1 MGYGFKIGGRGI
13 ILRPCEIKVYDGE
26 TEIKKLTIEGATPT
40 KRLRFTYIA
49 DNGKIGDGVVK
60 LTTNS
65 SALTVSQTDAQ
76 KKINE
81 FTLTFNGMDV
91 DEAITSLTL
100 SVEETKH
107 FLATETVIPIT
118 LKRSVPTITLTTSE
132 LRIVGG
138 KPSGQISIGSYDGD
152 GELTAISSDT
162 EYATVAVKN
171 TTAVA
176 VTYLNGDKTGK
187 SIDVTVGCK
196 AGKFYQASSGVR
208 CLVILT
214 KSDPIIT
221 LNANV
226 ATVYGGGNSAVIN
239 VTYKGLEGSMDN
251 LGDLKAKSDNDAI
264 ATATLYNTSVTIAY
278 VSAGATKIKVYSE
291 MSKYYNEAEAV
302 VDVTCTKSTVA
313 IPSLTGTSFACV
325 GNSVGPG
332 VNNLDTNLVTQSG
345 TLSTTG
351 IGSYTVYWDLKD
363 PNRYCWSD
371 GTTTQ
376 KSQVWN
382 SYAGTMTI
390 YLRCTYFSVHNRWYT
405 WADKSN
411 GDLYACEIP
420 YKASWIDYA
429 SNYSVHIGGLYHSR
443 SGSSWSTEL
452 YFNPWGKVVTGD
464 NNNYHTMKLSNPGS
478 APINGGTYDTEI
490 IW

>member
-13 ILRPCEIKVYDGE
+13 ILRPCEIKIYDGE

-49 DNGKIGDGVVK
+49 DNGKIGDGIVK

-65 SALTVSQTDAQ
+65 SALSVSQTEAQ

-196 AGKFYQASSGVR
+196 AGKFYQANSGVR

-226 ATVYGGGNSAVIN
+226 ATIYGGGSSAVVN
-239 VTYKGLEGSMDN
+239 VTYSGLEGSMDN
-251 LGDLKAKSDNDAI
+251 ISDLKVKSDNDAV

-278 VSAGATKIKVYSE
+278 ASAGATKIRVYSE

-302 VDVTCTKSTVA
+302 VDVTCAKSTVT

-332 VNNLDTNLVTQSG
+332 VNNLNTNLVTQSG

-371 GTTTQ
+371 GTTAR
-376 KSQVWN
+376 KSQNWS
-382 SYAGTMTI
+382 SYGGTIT
-390 YLRCTYFSVHNRWYT
+390 CYFQYTDRQHHKFAFTAAWNRWENYPGDRNYGYVDGNYKIGEYT
-405 WADKSN
+405 NNGNTYVCWCAPKRKS
-411 GDLYACEIP
+411 
-420 YKASWIDYA
+420 
-429 SNYSVHIGGLYHSR
+429 
-443 SGSSWSTEL
+443 
-452 YFNPWGKVVTGD
+452 F
-464 NNNYHTMKLSNPGS
+464 
-478 APINGGTYDTEI
+478 GTYYVSGQRVNEHGISNIGSDIGPVNGKTYTQ
-490 IW
+490 